1 MLLIEVRKRNHQKL
15 CRQICG
21 LLIKNELK
29 KIKSEILEI
38 NLKRSDLMNIFDS
51 FNSYLTKES
60 TNQKNKGMISRFKN
74 LDKNS
79 IKIKNDHLD
88 ALYEKFDSQIVELS
102 NVFLNEKLDLIFKH
116 NQIVDEINQ
125 KLIESKSPNEFSI
138 KDSQTQTSN
147 DLSSFFKQ
155 LEKIG
160 QSEKFK
166 TQEIQTDINHLTN
179 DEFLKLNSI
188 FHKDK
193 INSDKYSLEFDQLN
207 FEDLLSL
214 LSTNSVD
221 REKTEQIK
229 DTINYMLNDLKRQ
242 NESLNNINGELKLII
257 CRIHGFDTMI
267 RKVLLKALSVFQFK
281 FIFDTNYQI

>member
-1 MLLIEVRKRNHQKL
+1 MKFESEITKNYVDKSVGCNLLSEMNLNDLINVTDSKKFLKNLNR
-15 CRQICG
+15 
-21 LLIKNELK
+21 LIKNELK

-155 LEKIG
+155 LEKIE

-179 DEFLKLNSI
+179 DEFLKLNLVFFFSI
-188 FHKDK
+188 F
-193 INSDKYSLEFDQLN
+193 L
-207 FEDLLSL
+207 
-214 LSTNSVD
+214 
-221 REKTEQIK
+221 
-229 DTINYMLNDLKRQ
+229 
-242 NESLNNINGELKLII
+242 
-257 CRIHGFDTMI
+257 
-267 RKVLLKALSVFQFK
+267 
-281 FIFDTNYQI
+281 